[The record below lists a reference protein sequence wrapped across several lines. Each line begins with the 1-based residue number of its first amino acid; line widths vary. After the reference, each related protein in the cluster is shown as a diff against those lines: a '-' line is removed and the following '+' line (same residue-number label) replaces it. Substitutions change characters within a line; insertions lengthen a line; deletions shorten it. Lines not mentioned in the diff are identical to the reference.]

1 MNTSRDVITPGD
13 GEKSPYTGL
22 ASCVI
27 PEAETPYRGECS
39 HTGVSTR
46 YAPTA
51 LPASQLHY
59 QWYALRTTYGR
70 ERKAYDYIVEHGGIA
85 FLPTV
90 TCEKVVKGKKQLV
103 EVSRIPNI
111 FFAYGTEK
119 TIRAFVYDNY
129 NLPFLR
135 FYYRH
140 THVLGHIEKTPMIVP
155 DDQIRSLQIICGVDS
170 SVDVLV
176 VPEKIEKFKAG
187 QRVQVVEGM
196 FQGVEGVVARYQ
208 GQQRVGII
216 VDGLLTA
223 LTAYVPTAFL
233 VKI

>member
-1 MNTSRDVITPGD
+1 MDTSHDVINPSGCVQ
-13 GEKSPYTGL
+13 PQYTRFT
-22 ASCVI
+22 SCVI
-27 PEAETPYRGECS
+27 PEAERSHRTACS
-39 HTGVSTR
+39 QTGVSTR
-46 YAPTA
+46 YAHTA

-85 FLPTV
+85 FLPTI
-90 TCEKVVKGKKQLV
+90 TSEKVVKGQKRLV
-103 EVSRIPNI
+103 EVPRIPNI
-111 FFAYGTEK
+111 FFAYGIEESIK
-119 TIRAFVYDNY
+119 AFVYDNY

-140 THVLGHIEKTPMIVP
+140 IHVSGRIEKIPMIVP

-170 SVDVLV
+170 SIDVLV
-176 VPEKIEKFKAG
+176 VPEEIEKFKAG
-187 QRVQVVEGM
+187 QRVKVIEGM
-196 FQGVEGVVARYQ
+196 FKGVEGVVARYQ
-208 GQQRVGII
+208 GQQRVGLI
-216 VDGLLTA
+216 VDGLFTA